1 MPRGRAPGT
10 TRSRAGSWSSG
21 RRSLCSS
28 CQYADTRNVV
38 CQTID
43 MTKATTIAE
52 RLGVL
57 IKETQALL
65 HQRMDERLRP
75 LGLSVPQYACLTA
88 LHDTPGITGSELARR
103 TFVSRQSTNVLL
115 RSEERR
121 VGKECRSRWAP
132 EREKEED
139 CGRKR
144 G

>member
-10 TRSRAGSWSSG
+10 TRSRAGSWRSG
-21 RRSLCSS
+21 RRFLGSS
-28 CQYADTRNVV
+28 CQYADTRGVV

-43 MTKATTIAE
+43 MTQATTTAE

-88 LHDTPGITGSELARR
+88 LHDTPRISVAELARR
-103 TFVSRQSTNVLL
+103 TFVSRHATYVPL
-115 RSEERR
+115 
-121 VGKECRSRWAP
+121 
-132 EREKEED
+132 
-139 CGRKR
+139 
-144 G
+144 